1 MMVFRYRQWQGLRH
15 GTSPASVFRGACL
28 KGAGL
33 LIFLVG
39 CGGGDAPPEG
49 AVAEADSAEA
59 MMAAQEAAL
68 PAVVRIVSPAN
79 GATVAGDAV
88 EIVLEAENAEIAPV
102 DQGRME
108 TAHHHLFVNTD
119 VTPMG
124 EVIPMGRDGI
134 IHMGDG
140 STSFTLRDLAP
151 GEYRIIAVLA
161 DLLHIPLD
169 PPAVDTIFI
178 TVR

>member
-1 MMVFRYRQWQGLRH
+1 MMVFRHRQWQGLWHAADSAPFRMGVLLLTL
-15 GTSPASVFRGACL
+15 GTVA
-28 KGAGL
+28 
-33 LIFLVG
+33 VG
-39 CGGGDAPPEG
+39 CGGGGDADSG
-49 AVAEADSAEA
+49 ASAADAEAAESVMEAEA
-59 MMAAQEAAL
+59 MRL
-68 PAVVRIVSPAN
+68 PAVVRIVSPAQ
-79 GATVAGDAV
+79 GATVDGQAV
-88 EIVLEAENAEIAPV
+88 EIILESENTEIAPV
-102 DQGRME
+102 DQGRMG

-119 VTPMG
+119 VTPAG

-169 PPAVDTIFI
+169 PPAVDTLFI